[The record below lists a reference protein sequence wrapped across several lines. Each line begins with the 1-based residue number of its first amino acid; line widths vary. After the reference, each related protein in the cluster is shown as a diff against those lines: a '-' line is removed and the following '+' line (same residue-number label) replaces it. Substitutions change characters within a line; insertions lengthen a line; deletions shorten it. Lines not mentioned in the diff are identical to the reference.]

1 MPEKEL
7 PWAGPPKSHLR
18 WPAMLFGVF
27 GVSVGLLIV
36 AIGIYALLDYS
47 SENPRVEFQPPSTA
61 HPETFARS
69 SPNYQRA
76 EPIPINRSSVPTET
90 TQSLPSLVE
99 PSSSSTAASSTS
111 ATDEAHAHAKS
122 KQRTFVA
129 RAGEVT
135 RLLNECDQEIKLW
148 SERVLPLLEN
158 DLGKR
163 LASDEALVRQFREVY
178 KKDRPSSQLAAELR
192 TSLTDLVAPIKAALD
207 DTADVRIPRQELSEE
222 LARLQTE
229 IKQLRD
235 TLREPREQVDAL
247 IAAAQAMPPQANTLR
262 QAMTAQQNA
271 EMLAKTQKIDAQVM
285 EANRLAA
292 EEEAAAAGT
301 LVTAKA
307 KAEIERKKNE
317 AEHARLVAKAKT
329 PEVKRYLA
337 TFLAKSYF
345 QPTGNYLSIR
355 YERTTEELPVSFTRI
370 DSSGALDPSVQ
381 GLRTLVILASA
392 GFSPPNNW
400 HGRPPWNFDIG
411 TFSWSKSDQDFIQK
425 AQDLLRELGPTL
437 VELKML
443 AP

>member
-1 MPEKEL
+1 MPDREL

-18 WPAMLFGVF
+18 WPALLFGVF
-27 GVSVGLLIV
+27 GISVGLLIMGIGV
-36 AIGIYALLDYS
+36 YAIIDYS
-47 SENPRVEFQPPSTA
+47 STNTKVEFDPPDTA
-61 HPETFARS
+61 HPETLTRASADYIHAKRS
-69 SPNYQRA
+69 LDEHGN
-76 EPIPINRSSVPTET
+76 VPTEPT
-90 TQSLPSLVE
+90 PSSPSLVE
-99 PSSSSTAASSTS
+99 PSSSSTAATSTS
-111 ATDEAHAHAKS
+111 ATDEARAHAKS

-129 RAGEVT
+129 HAGEVT
-135 RLLNECDQEIKLW
+135 RLLDECDQEIKLW
-148 SERVLPLLEN
+148 AERVTPLLEN
-158 DLGKR
+158 ELGKR
-163 LASDEALVRQFREVY
+163 IAGNESLVRQFRAVY
-178 KKDRPSSQLAAELR
+178 KQDRPSLQLASELR
-192 TSLTDLVAPIKAALD
+192 TSVTDLTSPIKAALD
-207 DTADVRIPRQELSEE
+207 DPQDVRIPRQELSDE

-229 IKQLRD
+229 IKQLRN

-247 IAAAQAMPPQANTLR
+247 IAAAQALPAQANTLH
-262 QAMTAQQNA
+262 QAMTALQNA
-271 EMLAKTQKIDAQVM
+271 EMLAKTQKIDTEVL
-285 EANRLAA
+285 EANRIAA
-292 EEEAAAAGT
+292 KEEAAAAAK
-301 LVTAKA
+301 LVTAQA
-307 KAEIERKKNE
+307 NAEIERKNKE
-317 AEHARLVAKAKT
+317 AAHARLVAKAKS

-370 DSSGALDPSVQ
+370 ESSGALDPSVQ
-381 GLRTLVILASA
+381 GLRTLVILASS

>member
-61 HPETFARS
+61 HPETLTRASADYIHAKRSLDEHGNVPMEPTPS
-69 SPNYQRA
+69 SP
-76 EPIPINRSSVPTET
+76 
-90 TQSLPSLVE
+90 SLAE
-99 PSSSSTAASSTS
+99 PSSSSTAESSTS
-111 ATDEAHAHAKS
+111 ATDEARAHAKS

-148 SERVLPLLEN
+148 TERVAPLLEN
-158 DLGKR
+158 ELGKR
-163 LASDEALVRQFREVY
+163 IASDESLVRQFREVY

-229 IKQLRD
+229 IKRLRD
-235 TLREPREQVDAL
+235 TLRKPREQVDAL
-247 IAAAQAMPPQANTLR
+247 IAAAQALPPQANTLS

-271 EMLAKTQKIDAQVM
+271 EMLDETRTIEAGVTD
-285 EANRLAA
+285 ANRVNT
-292 EEEAAAAGT
+292 EKKRAAAVKLKTDQAN
-301 LVTAKA
+301 
-307 KAEIERKKNE
+307 AEIERMKNE